1 MSEYMEY
8 RHSFWQLSR
17 KIPLFIALCSAFSAL
32 LVVIFA
38 LVQIEN
44 SEKSKVEENFSAL
57 AEERVKELEN
67 YFSGVASDLQI
78 IADAPMTKKA
88 QLAFSR
94 AWQMMD
100 GVPAENLKKQYILQN
115 PYPVG
120 EKQKLIFQDDD
131 LTAYGQVHKAYHPW
145 FSSFAEKRGYRDVF
159 LVNLDGNVVYSV
171 YKETDFASNLTEE
184 NAEFNPLAQTFQ
196 ASLKLRKGEQTFTD
210 FSNYEAS
217 EKQAAAFIGQPIVI
231 EGFTKGV
238 LIFQLSVDPI
248 NQVIS
253 KRKGL
258 GKTGEAILV
267 GADRLARN
275 QSPLFDRDTVLKREV
290 GGAHVRKAL
299 DGQKGILETEIVQ
312 AGQTEPSNHFVA
324 YAPFNFKDV
333 NYAFVVAQD
342 ADEVLAFLSDIQN
355 MLLLTM
361 AGVVGVVVVIGI
373 FIGKSIS
380 RPITEM
386 TELVSELAAGRVKTV
401 DMQDRGDELGLM
413 ALSLNQIYMMSVE
426 NTRIRTALDNATTCI
441 MVADAGR
448 EIIYMNNAIV
458 DMFEVA
464 QSDIRETLPHFDVN
478 NILGQSIDIFQS
490 DSQFQADTLSDLNTP
505 QKTRM
510 MMGQRTFDLTM
521 APVRDADGRRLGSV
535 IEWMDLTDGL
545 ARRELD
551 ETTAIE
557 NYRIR
562 TALDSATTCIMVGD
576 SQGEIV
582 YVNPAAHKM
591 FEVAENDIR
600 QVLPDFDSE
609 NILGQPINAFKN
621 NTLAGREKYSVNDKG
636 IQQARIK
643 MGNRTFELTAASV
656 KDGDDTDYGDVVEW
670 KDITDQLAVQEEVD
684 NVVRSVVNGDFS
696 QQISLNGKQGFML
709 SLAQSVNALTDTVR
723 DVFDEIAQS
732 LSALAKGNLEYQITK
747 DYFGTYEALK
757 QDTNQTS
764 QRLRSIVGDIML
776 ASSEITSASRE
787 ISSGSIDLSQRTE
800 TQASSLE
807 ETAASMEEMATTIK
821 QNADNAQQ
829 ANQLARNARDV
840 AEVGGDVVV
849 QAVGAMSSIEES
861 SQKVSDIIG
870 VIDEIAFQTNLLALN
885 AAVEAARA
893 GDAGKGFAVVAS
905 EVRTL
910 AQRSGEAAKDIKNL
924 ILDSNQQVR
933 NGVKLVGDTGASLEN
948 IVNSIKRVADIV
960 SEIAAASRE
969 QASGVDQI
977 NSAIT
982 QMDEM
987 TQQNAALVEESS
999 ASARS
1004 LEDQSEKMMQL
1015 ISFFETRKEVAS
1027 GLAAPVSKKGEERPV
1042 SSKPVTAPSTLT
1054 YDVSFEDEFES
1065 ELGDLDPQPRE
1076 RQLVKKTANE
1086 PAKADA
1092 SSADADWEEF

>member
-44 SEKSKVEENFSAL
+44 FEKAKVKESFSVL

-67 YFSGVASDLQI
+67 YFSGVESDLQI
-78 IADAPMTKKA
+78 VADAPMTKKA

-100 GVPAENLKKQYILQN
+100 GTPAEILKKQYVEQN
-115 PYPVG
+115 PYPAG
-120 EKQKLIFQDDD
+120 EKQKLIFKDDD

-145 FSSFAEKRGYRDVF
+145 FSNFAEKRGYRDIL

-171 YKETDFASNLTEE
+171 YKETDFASNLTGG
-184 NAEFNPLAQTFQ
+184 NSEFNPLAQTFQ
-196 ASLKLRKGEQTFTD
+196 ASLKLRKGEQIFTD
-210 FSNYEAS
+210 FSLYEAS

-275 QSPLFDRDTVLKREV
+275 QSPLFDRETVLKREV

-299 DGQKGILETEIVQ
+299 DGQTGIVEAEIIQ
-312 AGQTEPSNHFVA
+312 AGHTEPSNHFIA
-324 YAPFNFKDV
+324 YAPFNFKGV
-333 NYAFVVAQD
+333 NFAFVVAQD
-342 ADEVLAFLSDIQN
+342 SAEVLAFLSDIQN

-401 DMQDRGDELGLM
+401 EMQDRGDELGLM

-441 MVADAGR
+441 MVADADR
-448 EIIYMNNAIV
+448 DIIYMNNAIV
-458 DMFEVA
+458 EMFRVA
-464 QSDIRETLPHFDVN
+464 ENDIREILPQFDVN
-478 NILGQSIDIFQS
+478 NILGQSLDVFQS
-490 DSQFQADTLSDLNTP
+490 DPQYQADTLSGLNTP
-505 QKTRM
+505 EKIRRT
-510 MMGQRTFDLTM
+510 MGRRTFDLTM
-521 APVRDADGRRLGSV
+521 APVRDGDGRRLGSV
-535 IEWMDLTDGL
+535 VEWLDLTDNL
-545 ARRELD
+545 ERRELD

-562 TALDSATTCIMVGD
+562 TALDNATTCMMVGD
-576 SQGEIV
+576 SEGEIV

-591 FEVAENDIR
+591 FAVAENDIR
-600 QVLPDFDSE
+600 QVLPNFDAKD
-609 NILGQPINAFKN
+609 ILGQPINVFKN
-621 NTLAGREKYSVNDKG
+621 TFDGREKYSINEEGV
-636 IQQARIK
+636 QQARIK
-643 MGNRTFELTAASV
+643 MGSRTFDLTAASV
-656 KDGDDTDYGDVVEW
+656 KDGEDTDYGDVVEW

-696 QQISLNGKQGFML
+696 QQISLSGKQGFML

-723 DVFDEIAQS
+723 DVFDEIVQS

-747 DYFGTYEALK
+747 DYSGTYEALK

-764 QRLRSIVGDIML
+764 QRLRSIVGDIIL
-776 ASSEITSASRE
+776 ASSEITNASRE

-840 AEVGGDVVV
+840 AEVGGEVVV

-933 NGVKLVGDTGASLEN
+933 NGVKLVGDTGESLED

-1015 ISFFETRKEVAS
+1015 ISFFETRKEIAG
-1027 GLAAPVSKKGEERPV
+1027 GLAAPVSNKVEEAPV
-1042 SSKPVTAPSTLT
+1042 PGPSMTSSTPS

-1076 RQLVKKTANE
+1076 RESVKKITNGL
-1086 PAKADA
+1086 AKADA
-1092 SSADADWEEF
+1092 NSADADWEEF

>member
-17 KIPLFIALCSAFSAL
+17 KIPLFIVLCSAFSAL

-44 SEKSKVEENFSAL
+44 FEKAKVEESFSVL
-57 AEERVKELEN
+57 AEERVKELEV
-67 YFSGVASDLQI
+67 YFKGVESDLQI
-78 IADAPMTKKA
+78 VADAPMTKKA

-100 GVPAENLKKQYILQN
+100 GTPAENLKKQYIEQN
-115 PYPVG
+115 PYPFG

-131 LTAYGQVHKAYHPW
+131 LSAYGQVHKAYHPW
-145 FSSFAEKRGYRDVF
+145 FSNFAEKRGYRDVF

-171 YKETDFASNLTEE
+171 YKETDFASNLTGG
-184 NAEFNPLAQTFQ
+184 NSEFNPLAQTFQ

-210 FSNYEAS
+210 FSIYEAS
-217 EKQAAAFIGQPIVI
+217 DKKAAAFIGQPIVVD
-231 EGFTKGV
+231 GFTKGV

-275 QSPLFDRDTVLKREV
+275 QSPLFERDTVLKREV

-299 DGQKGILETEIVQ
+299 DGQTGILEGETVQ
-312 AGQTEPSNHFVA
+312 AGHTEPSNHFIA

-361 AGVVGVVVVIGI
+361 AGVMGVVVVIGI

-401 DMQDRGDELGLM
+401 EMQDRGDELGLM

-441 MVADAGR
+441 MVADADR
-448 EIIYMNNAIV
+448 DIIYMNHAILE
-458 DMFEVA
+458 MFRVA
-464 QSDIRETLPHFDVN
+464 ENDIRETLPHFDVN

-490 DSQFQADTLSDLNTP
+490 DPQYPVDTLSDLNTA
-505 QKTRM
+505 QKNRM
-510 MMGQRTFDLTM
+510 TMGQRTFDLTM
-521 APVRDADGRRLGSV
+521 APVRDAEGRRLGSV
-535 IEWMDLTDGL
+535 VEWLDLTDGL
-545 ARRELD
+545 TRRELD

-562 TALDSATTCIMVGD
+562 TALDNATTCIMVGD
-576 SQGEIV
+576 SEGEIV

-591 FEVAENDIR
+591 FEVAENDIQ
-600 QVLPDFDSE
+600 QVLPNFDSK

-621 NTLAGREKYSVNDKG
+621 TLDGQEKYSINDEG
-636 IQQARIK
+636 VQQARIK
-643 MGNRTFELTAASV
+643 MGSRTFDLTVASV
-656 KDGDDTDYGDVVEW
+656 KDGEDTDYGDVVEW

-696 QQISLNGKQGFML
+696 QKISLNGKQGFML

-747 DYFGTYEALK
+747 DYSGTYEALK

-776 ASSEITSASRE
+776 ASSEITNASRE

-893 GDAGKGFAVVAS
+893 GEAGKGFAVVAS

-1015 ISFFETRKEVAS
+1015 ISFFETRKEVAG
-1027 GLAAPVSKKGEERPV
+1027 GLAVPVAKTIEERTA
-1042 SSKPVTAPSTLT
+1042 SSAHITAPTQT
-1054 YDVSFEDEFES
+1054 YDASFEDEFEA

-1076 RQLVKKTANE
+1076 RQPVKKIVNE

-1092 SSADADWEEF
+1092 NSVDADWEEF